1 MKKHKRILIAT
12 AGTFLEWTEFSY
24 YAYLSSMIS
33 RLFFSLLNPF
43 LGLMAAFS
51 VFAIGYIFR
60 PLGSIFFGHVGD
72 KYGRRKALQQSIFLM
87 GISSLGLAV
96 IPTYSHAGI
105 YAPLLLI
112 FFRCLQGFAV
122 AGEFN
127 GSAIYLIEHDE
138 HRPCLASSWTAFAAA
153 SGMMAG
159 SFMAYLVQ
167 LSFMPEWAWRL
178 PFLLGASA
186 CFFARLLRGAFPES
200 PEFIN
205 QDRADR
211 SAPLKILFSKHR
223 TLFYQSILIVSA
235 LGVYLYTMNIYYANH
250 LSRYSTLTQNQI
262 RLVISTAQLM
272 VTIFIPLIALTADR
286 FNTKNLLISGLL
298 SAFISVPLLYVYSS
312 SLSFSAI
319 LFLQIP
325 YALTNVLISIPLF
338 NFLNQIFP
346 TSIRYSGISI
356 SWSISMALFGG
367 TAPLVAGFLQQ
378 KTGLASSPAVYVLIM
393 IIVSLI
399 IVKNVQRRST
409 IQRTTT
415 VSI

>member
-1 MKKHKRILIAT
+1 
-12 AGTFLEWTEFSY
+12 
-24 YAYLSSMIS
+24 
-33 RLFFSLLNPF
+33 
-43 LGLMAAFS
+43 
-51 VFAIGYIFR
+51 
-60 PLGSIFFGHVGD
+60 
-72 KYGRRKALQQSIFLM
+72 
-87 GISSLGLAV
+87 
-96 IPTYSHAGI
+96 
-105 YAPLLLI
+105 
-112 FFRCLQGFAV
+112 
-122 AGEFN
+122 
-127 GSAIYLIEHDE
+127 
-138 HRPCLASSWTAFAAA
+138 
-153 SGMMAG
+153 
-159 SFMAYLVQ
+159 
-167 LSFMPEWAWRL
+167 
-178 PFLLGASA
+178 
-186 CFFARLLRGAFPES
+186 
-200 PEFIN
+200 
-205 QDRADR
+205 
-211 SAPLKILFSKHR
+211 
-223 TLFYQSILIVSA
+223 
-235 LGVYLYTMNIYYANH
+235 MNIYYTNH